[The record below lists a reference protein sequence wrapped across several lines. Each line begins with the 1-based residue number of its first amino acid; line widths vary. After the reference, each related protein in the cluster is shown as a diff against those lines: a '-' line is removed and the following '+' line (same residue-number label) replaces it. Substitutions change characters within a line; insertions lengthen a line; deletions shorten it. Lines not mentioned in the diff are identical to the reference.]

1 MMGDAIGAY
10 MAELL
15 PTLKDVK
22 NVKAVKAEQEKVVD
36 G

>member
-15 PTLKDVK
+15 PTLKSVK
-22 NVKAVKAEQEKVVD
+22 NTQAAKAGKEE
-36 G
+36 GG